1 MFNSYQQSYMD
12 MLSNLPA
19 LAKCWCGWYLLG
31 ECPNCATY
39 APGKTC
45 ADKMAVWC
53 LECHNDPGPNS
64 GTITH
69 IKGCK
74 QNTELSDRRGAG
86 SLEQLVGPSESQT
99 VPSDRKTTQIKVVE
113 K

>member
-1 MFNSYQQSYMD
+1 MSQSTPEMIDLLPSPPSAEVTGSAMFNSDQQSYMD

-53 LECHNDPGPNS
+53 PECHNDPGPNS

-74 QNTELSDRRGAG
+74 QN
-86 SLEQLVGPSESQT
+86 
-99 VPSDRKTTQIKVVE
+99 K
-113 K
+113 